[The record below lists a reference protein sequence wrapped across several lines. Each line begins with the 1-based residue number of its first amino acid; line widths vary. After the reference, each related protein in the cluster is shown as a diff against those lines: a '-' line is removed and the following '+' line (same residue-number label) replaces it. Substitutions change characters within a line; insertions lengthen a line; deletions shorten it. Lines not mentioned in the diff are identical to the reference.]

1 MDHTPFGLGILRV
14 GFELGL
20 PARIDL
26 DLLLLIFLLVAIKTL
41 LLAVED
47 QLVRVIRIKRAHD
60 GEEVLPAA
68 LATFGI
74 LIRKVDGH
82 PRELNAFIIELSHRY
97 LFIFG
102 RVADIDL
109 RRLHQLLLVREDL
122 LEVLGRHLVVRRHV
136 ILAAE

>member
-1 MDHTPFGLGILRV
+1 MDHTPFGLGILRI
-14 GFELGL
+14 GFEFGL

-26 DLLLLIFLLVAIKTL
+26 DLLLHVLLLVAIEPL

-47 QLVRVIRIKRAHD
+47 QLVGVIWMKRAHD

-74 LIRKVDGH
+74 LIWKVDGH
-82 PRELNAFIIELSHRY
+82 PRQLYALIVELGHRY
-97 LFIFG
+97 LFVLG
-102 RVADIDL
+102 RVADLDR

-122 LEVLGRHLVVRRHV
+122 LQVLGRHLVVRRHV
-136 ILAAE
+136 VLAAE